1 MKLQQPLVWMAVAS
15 AFIFVG
21 GCSQPAKTVTP
32 EEKASDKSA
41 EPVIASK
48 LVGITLKPTD
58 LSVIETLGDRLP
70 LLIDAPESSEVKSGT
85 GYIEVVQGNVYQL
98 FVQNTAVNIAEMK
111 EYETNGSK
119 VHEVVADEPEKY
131 IAKISSGDRDP
142 KYVIIL
148 NKKIGETVYGVNN
161 RIAAWKPETKEDL
174 EVVLKSIESLR
185 EKPGSGEQP
194 KTEDKD
200 ASEPAEKAK

>member
-1 MKLQQPLVWMAVAS
+1 MRLYQPFVCMAVAL
-15 AFIFVG
+15 AFMVVA

-32 EEKASDKSA
+32 KKDDPGKSA
-41 EPVIASK
+41 EPVVASK
-48 LVGITLKPTD
+48 LVGVTLKPTD

-98 FVQNTAVNIAEMK
+98 FVQNTPINIAEMK

-119 VHEVVADEPEKY
+119 VHEVVADEPERY

-148 NKKIGETVYGVNN
+148 NRKIGETVYGVNN

-185 EKPGSGEQP
+185 EKPGSGKKT
-194 KTEDKD
+194 KTEDKG
-200 ASEPAEKAK
+200 SEPAESTK